1 MPLTAGAV
9 SFQRAAPSGQMLYYN
24 ITSANTVTVVS
35 PDWLTH
41 EMPTGD
47 LVIPATVDDDNGNT
61 YYVTAIG
68 QDAFSLCS
76 GLTSVVI
83 PEGVTSLGSF
93 SFYNCTSLAA
103 VTLPSTLNEIRAQ
116 VFYGTAYLADSANW
130 DTTGQLYIGRYL
142 IATRPIIDSTLVVKD
157 STIGVGAMAVYYN
170 LCAKIVRLP
179 ETIRFIGGLA
189 FSACDNLDTVEF
201 SDTIPP
207 AVLNDSF
214 DTIRRESLTMKVP
227 CGGGDEFRSH
237 TVWGLF
243 NIVEYGCPDTP
254 PIDPPDP
261 PDPRNPEDPQNPQDP
276 QHPDDPTVPNDDINV
291 WTDDNG
297 LVIHVSVGAEI
308 YVFDI
313 DAHILFHTVA
323 TANVI
328 RVPIN
333 NSGVYVIRREGSPF
347 PVPVVYRKH

>member
-1 MPLTAGAV
+1 MIMPLTAGAV

-157 STIGVGAMAVYYN
+157 STIGVGAMA
-170 LCAKIVRLP
+170 
-179 ETIRFIGGLA
+179 
-189 FSACDNLDTVEF
+189 
-201 SDTIPP
+201 
-207 AVLNDSF
+207 
-214 DTIRRESLTMKVP
+214 
-227 CGGGDEFRSH
+227 
-237 TVWGLF
+237 W
-243 NIVEYGCPDTP
+243 
-254 PIDPPDP
+254 
-261 PDPRNPEDPQNPQDP
+261 
-276 QHPDDPTVPNDDINV
+276 INV
-291 WTDDNG
+291 IAILLLSSKALRALKDYEKQKRQG
-297 LVIHVSVGAEI
+297 QEPQ
-308 YVFDI
+308 FDPHALGI
-313 DAHILFHTVA
+313 KHASFWEKHNKP
-323 TANVI
+323 TA
-328 RVPIN
+328 
-333 NSGVYVIRREGSPF
+333 
-347 PVPVVYRKH
+347 